1 MISLLLSMLA
11 ARRGQALVVFL
22 LSAFATA
29 AAVTGPAYLAA
40 ADRAVVAAE
49 LDAADRGDR
58 TVSLSIPDV
67 LPGEEAGL
75 LAVTGAV
82 LDLPGFRT
90 VYTVQMPM
98 LGLEPVATDISYLVF
113 REDVCANLRM
123 VAGRCLMS
131 PNEVVIGADTARR
144 LDLAPGTPVTITWAE
159 YVPPQR
165 IYRPGGAPAEITVV
179 GVYEPVDP
187 DALYWG
193 RTPYFVPGA
202 LDAYREPVFTSRYV
216 VDAMDRRS
224 DYRGVDALAEADALG
239 PDRLAGLSEQLT
251 RLAEQVRAD
260 GAGYVYLSDDVGPL
274 LERISSAQALT
285 RQVVPVAAVP
295 LVILCLFVVFVAVA
309 AGTMAR
315 RTELGLIAL
324 RGIPRRTRW
333 TLAAGEP
340 AAAIA
345 LGAPV
350 GYLLGS
356 VAVGLLAGLRLEEGR
371 FAPVTSGAT
380 VLAGCATFVGALLA
394 VLAAQRREL
403 ASPVVEL
410 LRRVPARSRLWTSL
424 LAETVMVALTVVAVV
439 QLRLFDSQLIGVS
452 LLVPA
457 LIGVTVA
464 LLAARVVAPLTG
476 RLGAVAL
483 RRGRLG
489 PALGLLH
496 LARQPASQRLFTL
509 LTVTVVLTGYAASA
523 FDVARQSR
531 AALAEVRSGADRVLT
546 LLPVDAGTLLTAVRT
561 VDPTGEYAMAVGF
574 ADTDAD
580 APALLA
586 DTSAL
591 AATARWRP
599 EFGPAGP
606 ADVAEALRRPAATAP
621 ITVDGTEISVDLV
634 VVDAAPEQPDPTADS
649 GQPDP
654 SAEPGQPDPR
664 GTGPAD
670 DVRFTVHLRSPSG
683 GAAAEATFARL
694 GRHTYRIPVE
704 CADGCQLAGLSVRL
718 EPDTAGAVDPD
729 TEVDPRVREVTLTE
743 FSVDGERLLGPAE
756 LTDEQRWRDPS
767 GGPSEAGPDG
777 LRLLA
782 GGAAPDPWA
791 LPADTPYPLPAVTAL
806 ADNRP
811 PGLNP
816 TTALLPTGAQ
826 LTSEV
831 DPVPALP
838 ALGDRGFLVDMEY
851 AVRAVPEKTGLE
863 TAQVWLGPRAPAD
876 IAEQLDAAGLTVT
889 GEFTP
894 EQVRAGLD
902 RQAPALAIWFHLLAA
917 VLAVILAGSGMVL
930 LAMVERR
937 RRAED
942 LTALRTQGLPSRSA
956 AGSLRWSGL
965 PAVLLAAATGLGGAL
980 LAWWLSGSYL
990 PVAVEEAVP
999 LAPVRWPQPVAV
1011 LLPVIGVM
1019 LLFGAVALA
1028 LGRALRV
1035 RD

>member
-58 TVSLSIPDV
+58 TVTLSIPDV

-82 LDLPGFRT
+82 LNLPGFRT

-98 LGLEPVATDISYLVF
+98 LGLEPVATEISYLVF

-144 LDLAPGTPVTITWAE
+144 LDLAPGTPITVTWAD
-159 YVPPQR
+159 YDPVQR
-165 IYRPGGAPAEITVV
+165 SYRPGGAPAEITVV

-216 VDAMDRRS
+216 VDAIDRGS

-239 PDRLAGLSEQLT
+239 PDRLAALDEQLA

-274 LERISSAQALT
+274 LERISAAQALS

-295 LVILCLFVVFVAVA
+295 LVVLCLFVVFVAVA
-309 AGTMAR
+309 AGTVAR

-340 AAAIA
+340 AAAIT
-345 LGAPV
+345 LGAPA

-371 FAPVTSGAT
+371 FAPVTSGAA
-380 VLAGCATFVGALLA
+380 VLAGCVTFVGALLA

-403 ASPVVEL
+403 ASPVADL
-410 LRRVPARSRLWTSL
+410 LRRVPARSRRWTSL
-424 LAETVMVALTVVAVV
+424 LAETVMVALTVVAVA

-476 RLGAVAL
+476 RVGAVAL

-496 LARQPASQRLFTL
+496 LARQPASHRLFTL

-546 LLPVDAGTLLTAVRT
+546 LLPVDAGTLLTAVRS
-561 VDPTGEYAMAVGF
+561 VDPAGEYAMAVGF

-580 APALLA
+580 TPALLA

-621 ITVDGTEISVDLV
+621 ITVNGTEISVDLA
-634 VVDAAPEQPDPTADS
+634 VVDAAPEQPDPQDTV
-649 GQPDP
+649 
-654 SAEPGQPDPR
+654 
-664 GTGPAD
+664 PAD

-683 GAAAEATFARL
+683 GAVAEATFARL

-704 CADGCQLAGLSVRL
+704 CAEGCQLAGLSVRL

-729 TEVDPRVREVTLTE
+729 TETDPRVREVTLTGL
-743 FSVDGERLLGPAE
+743 SVDGDRLLGAVE

-767 GGPSEAGPDG
+767 GDPSEAGPDG

-806 ADNRP
+806 ADDRP
-811 PGLNP
+811 PGLNQ

-876 IAEQLDAAGLTVT
+876 ITEQLDAAGLTVT

-917 VLAVILAGSGMVL
+917 ALAVILAGCGMVL

-999 LAPVRWPQPVAV
+999 LAPVRWPRPVAV

>member
-1 MISLLLSMLA
+1 MISLLLSMVA

-49 LDAADRGDR
+49 IAAADRADR
-58 TVSLSIPDV
+58 TVTLSIPDV
-67 LPGEEAGL
+67 APGEEDGFR
-75 LAVTGAV
+75 AVTGAV

-90 VYTVQMPM
+90 VYTVQMPV
-98 LGLEPVATDISYLVF
+98 LGLEPAGTDISYLVF

-131 PNEVVIGADTARR
+131 PYEVVVGADTARR
-144 LDLAPGTPVTITWAE
+144 LDLAPGTPVTVTWAD
-159 YVPPQR
+159 YDPVQR
-165 IYRPGGAPAEITVV
+165 IYRPGGVPAGITVV
-179 GVYEPVDP
+179 GVYQPVDP

-202 LDAYREPVFTSRYV
+202 PDAYREPVFTGRHA
-216 VDAMDRRS
+216 VDAIDRRS
-224 DYRGVDALAEADALG
+224 DYRGVDALAESAALG
-239 PDRLAGLSEQLT
+239 PDRLTALGE
-251 RLAEQVRAD
+251 RLDSLEEQVRAD
-260 GAGYVYLSDDVGPL
+260 GGGYVNLSDDVGPL
-274 LERISSAQALT
+274 LERISAAQALT

-295 LVILCLFVVFVAVA
+295 LVVLCLFVVFVAVA
-309 AGTMAR
+309 AGTVAR

-324 RGIPRRTRW
+324 RGTPRRTRW

-340 AAAIA
+340 AVAIT

-371 FAPVTSGAT
+371 FAPVSSGAA
-380 VLAGCATFVGALLA
+380 VLAGCAAFVGALLA

-403 ASPVVEL
+403 ASPVVDL
-410 LRRVPARSRLWTSL
+410 LRRVPARSRRWASL

-439 QLRLFDSQLIGVS
+439 QLRLFDSELVGLS

-464 LLAARVVAPLTG
+464 LLAARLVAPLTG

-531 AALAEVRSGADRVLT
+531 AALAEVQAGADRVLT

-561 VDPTGEYAMAVGF
+561 VDPSGEYAMAVGF
-574 ADTDAD
+574 ASTDAD
-580 APALLA
+580 VPVLLA

-606 ADVAEALRRPAATAP
+606 ADVAATLRRQAIEP
-621 ITVDGTEISVDLV
+621 IAVDGTMISVDLV
-634 VVDAAPEQPDPTADS
+634 VAVADLRQTGEPADPEQTGPPSDP
-649 GQPDP
+649 Q
-654 SAEPGQPDPR
+654 E
-664 GTGPAD
+664 TGPAD
-670 DVRFTVHLRSPSG
+670 DVWFTVHLRAASG
-683 GAAAEATFARL
+683 RAVAEATPARP
-694 GRHTYRIPVE
+694 GRHTYRIPVD
-704 CADGCQLAGLSVRL
+704 CAAGCQLAGLSARV
-718 EPDTAGAVDPD
+718 EPGIGRAADPD
-729 TEVDPRVREVTLTE
+729 SAAGSQAREVTLTGL
-743 FSVDGERLLGPAE
+743 SVDGKRLLGPAE
-756 LTDEQRWRDPS
+756 LTDGRRWRDPS
-767 GGPSEAGPDG
+767 GDPAGAGSGG

-806 ADNRP
+806 ADDRP

-894 EQVRAGLD
+894 EQLRAGLD

-917 VLAVILAGSGMVL
+917 ALAVILAGSGMVL

-965 PAVLLAAATGLGGAL
+965 PAVLLATVTGLGGAL

-990 PVAVEEAVP
+990 PVTVEEAVP
-999 LAPVRWPQPVAV
+999 LAPVRWPWPVAV

>member
-58 TVSLSIPDV
+58 TVTLSVPDV

-82 LDLPGFRT
+82 LDLRGFRT

-144 LDLAPGTPVTITWAE
+144 LDLAPGTPVTVTWAD
-159 YVPPQR
+159 YAPVQR
-165 IYRPGGAPAEITVV
+165 SYRPGGAPAEITVV

-202 LDAYREPVFTSRYV
+202 LDAYREPVFTGRYV
-216 VDAMDRRS
+216 VDAIDRGS
-224 DYRGVDALAEADALG
+224 DYRGVDALAEADALE
-239 PDRLAGLSEQLT
+239 PDRLAGLSEQLA

-309 AGTMAR
+309 AGTAAR

-324 RGIPRRTRW
+324 RGILRRTRW

-345 LGAPV
+345 LGAPA

-371 FAPVTSGAT
+371 FAPVTSGTA
-380 VLAGCATFVGALLA
+380 VLAGCATVVGALLA

-403 ASPVVEL
+403 ASPVAEL

-424 LAETVMVALTVVAVV
+424 LAETVMVALTAVAVA

-531 AALAEVRSGADRVLT
+531 AALAEVRGGADRVLT

-561 VDPTGEYAMAVGF
+561 VDPVGEYAMAVGF
-574 ADTDAD
+574 AATDAD
-580 APALLA
+580 APVLLA

-606 ADVAEALRRPAATAP
+606 ADVAEALRGPAATAP
-621 ITVDGTEISVDLV
+621 ITVNGTEISVDLV
-634 VVDAAPEQPDPTADS
+634 VDAAPA
-649 GQPDP
+649 QPDP
-654 SAEPGQPDPR
+654 SADPGRPDPQ

-718 EPDTAGAVDPD
+718 EPGTAGAVDPD
-729 TEVDPRVREVTLTE
+729 TEVDPRVREVTLTGL
-743 FSVDGERLLGPAE
+743 SVDGEQLLGPAE

-767 GGPSEAGPDG
+767 GDPSEAGPDG

-791 LPADTPYPLPAVTAL
+791 LPADTPYPLPAVTAR
-806 ADNRP
+806 ADDRAS
-811 PGLNP
+811 GLNP

-826 LTSEV
+826 LTADA

-876 IAEQLDAAGLTVT
+876 LAEQLDAAGLTVT

-917 VLAVILAGSGMVL
+917 ALAVILAGSGMVL

-990 PVAVEEAVP
+990 PVTVEEAVP
-999 LAPVRWPQPVAV
+999 LAPVRWPRPVAV